1 MVKDSFVAQLGRLFR
16 RYWIVALCVAGFA
29 GVLWIGAPAWAAPV
43 TRPLNQTVPRPTPS
57 TGGDPVATA
66 TPLPDDGD
74 EDSGSNEGGVDEVA
88 TPGQPDPDAPNS
100 IFPQQTEEAAATE
113 TGTGTD
119 TETGE
124 ESDATAGAP
133 SDEPTAL
140 PTATPTPGSVLETD
154 VVIETE
160 EPVEQFAGPVR
171 LEIPELELDVPVIAM
186 GWRVDVVDGERT
198 TVWDVPLEEAGWH
211 INSMGAGGPGNT
223 IISGRQV
230 EGEAVFA
237 LLALGSVVPDQ
248 EILLTDGDGI
258 TFVYRVT
265 EVTEPIP
272 VTGATEEETELAA
285 AYFAPT
291 DEATLTLVTGWP
303 DFTTTHR
310 VFAVA
315 ELEEELSTSDSS
327 TSD

>member
-1 MVKDSFVAQLGRLFR
+1 MVKHSFVAQLGRLLR
-16 RYWIVALCVAGFA
+16 RYWIVALCVAGFT

-74 EDSGSNEGGVDEVA
+74 GDSGSNEGGANEVA
-88 TPGQPDPDAPNS
+88 TPGQPDPDAPNI
-100 IFPQQTEEAAATE
+100 IFPQQTAEAAGTE
-113 TGTGTD
+113 TSG
-119 TETGE
+119 
-124 ESDATAGAP
+124 ESDGTAAAP

-140 PTATPTPGSVLETD
+140 PSATPTPGSVIETD
-154 VVIETE
+154 VVIEAE

-171 LEIPELELDVPVIAM
+171 LEIPELDLDVPVIAM
-186 GWRVDVVDGERT
+186 GWRVEVVDGERT

-230 EGEAVFA
+230 EGDAVFA
-237 LLALGSVVPDQ
+237 LLALGSVVPGQ

-272 VTGATEEETELAA
+272 VTGATKEETEQAA

-315 ELEEELSTSDSS
+315 ELEEELSPSDSGS
-327 TSD
+327 SNSSSSD